1 MDVVSEGMRAVGERK
16 RMKRLE
22 GVEEEDSS
30 EQPLKGTA
38 EGR

>member
-1 MDVVSEGMRAVGERK
+1 MDVVSESMRAVGERK

-22 GVEEEDSS
+22 GDEGGRFIRAAPE
-30 EQPLKGTA
+30 GTA